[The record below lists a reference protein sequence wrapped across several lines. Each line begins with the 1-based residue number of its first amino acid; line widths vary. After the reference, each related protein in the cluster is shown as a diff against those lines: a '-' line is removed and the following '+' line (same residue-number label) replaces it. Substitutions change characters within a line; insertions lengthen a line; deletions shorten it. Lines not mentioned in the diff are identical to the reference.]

1 MTHHDFSL
9 LVFLIAACLAHRKV
23 NQDKPSHAGIFWALV
38 AVVVANLGTLALY
51 PNRGLLPI
59 MLSLAVPGA
68 CLYGVAATHGFR
80 IWATIAIVTVAAL
93 GVFAVS
99 LAYPEI
105 YVWAILFAWC
115 VIATLAW
122 VCLLDPIERATGI
135 TRASAV
141 AFAASLLA
149 DLPGVFAWAKTGSWK
164 AESVL
169 TSLSVLILATLPAL
183 WKLRTSARSLLGLPY
198 SRSASGSVDEP
209 EVKIRMRSE

>member
-80 IWATIAIVTVAAL
+80 IWATIAIVAIAAL

-99 LAYPEI
+99 LAHPEI

-115 VIATLAW
+115 VIAALAW
-122 VCLLDPIERATGI
+122 VCLLDPVERATGI

>member
-1 MTHHDFSL
+1 MTHYDFSL
-9 LVFLIAACLAHRKV
+9 LVFLVAACLAHRKV
-23 NQDKPSHAGIFWALV
+23 RQEKPSHSGIFWALV
-38 AVVVANLGTLALY
+38 AVVMANIGTLALY

-80 IWATIAIVTVAAL
+80 IWATIAIVTIAAF

-99 LAYPEI
+99 LAHPEI

-115 VIATLAW
+115 VIAALAW
-122 VCLLDPIERATGI
+122 VCLMDPVERATGI

-169 TSLSVLILATLPAL
+169 TSLSVTILATLPLL
-183 WKLRTSARSLLGLPY
+183 WRLRTSARSLLGLPY

>member
-1 MTHHDFSL
+1 MTPYDFSL
-9 LVFLIAACLAHRKV
+9 LVFLIAACLAHRKLS
-23 NQDKPSHAGIFWALV
+23 QDKLTHAGIFWALV
-38 AVVVANLGTLALY
+38 AVVVANIGTLALY

-68 CLYGVAATHGFR
+68 CLYGVASTHGFR
-80 IWATIAIVTVAAL
+80 AWVAVAIVVIGAL
-93 GVFAVS
+93 GVFAVGF
-99 LAYPEI
+99 ARTEFYA
-105 YVWAILFAWC
+105 WAILFAWC

-122 VCLLDPIERATGI
+122 VCLLDPLERATGI

-149 DLPGVFAWAKTGSWK
+149 DLPGVYAWAKTGSWK

-169 TSLSVLILATLPAL
+169 TSLSVTILATLPLL
-183 WKLRTSARSLLGLPY
+183 WRLRTYVRSSLGLPY
-198 SRSASGSVDEP
+198 SRSGSSSDAEP